1 MATMQLQNESKTKLL
16 DATLKVVRAKGYAA
30 ARIEDV
36 CAEAGLTKGSFFH
49 HFKSKED
56 LALAAVAHWGAQ
68 TTEFFADAPYHAP
81 DDPLDRLI
89 AYITF
94 RKAILTGE
102 LPEFTCFVGTIIQEA
117 YLTHPEISAAC
128 ERSLTAHAETLEAD
142 IRDAMRK
149 YSVRGNWTAG
159 SLALHIQAVI
169 QGGFILAKAKASAA
183 AAAES
188 LDHLRRY
195 LELLFGRQ
203 AKKQVKKQVRRQVER
218 QPARSRGKATNR

>member
-1 MATMQLQNESKTKLL
+1 
-16 DATLKVVRAKGYAA
+16 
-30 ARIEDV
+30 
-36 CAEAGLTKGSFFH
+36 
-49 HFKSKED
+49 
-56 LALAAVAHWGAQ
+56 VAHWGAQ

-102 LPEFTCFVGTIIQEA
+102 RPEFTCFVGTIIQEA

-159 SLALHIQAVI
+159 SLALHVQAVI

-183 AAAES
+183 TAAES

-195 LELLFGRQ
+195 LELLFDTQ
-203 AKKQVKKQVRRQVER
+203 TRRR
-218 QPARSRGKATNR
+218 PPGARGKATKS